1 MLRSRLIVMGVVIAS
16 SVGGWGARS
25 AEEPAK
31 GPEVVKPT
39 VQLRNGQTRGSGTV
53 IMSVPGETL
62 ILTAA
67 HVVKDAAKI
76 EVELHRHNLGY
87 KVNTLTEGGGWP
99 RLVPGKVVASDR
111 GTDVAVVRVKGM
123 VALPFVA
130 KLDMKAEEPAKGD
143 VMTSV
148 GIDRALHLT
157 RWQTTVQG
165 PSTIDIKQGGKPAV
179 FTITTRAP
187 EHGRSGG
194 GLFRD
199 DGAVVGVCT
208 GQLGSNKGDPKV
220 GMFASMASIRR
231 LLEENGIEV
240 VAGAKGAGP
249 P

>member
-1 MLRSRLIVMGVVIAS
+1 M
-16 SVGGWGARS
+16 
-25 AEEPAK
+25 
-31 GPEVVKPT
+31 
-39 VQLRNGQTRGSGTV
+39 RGSGTV

-67 HVVKDAAKI
+67 HVVKDAGKV
-76 EVELHRHNLGY
+76 EVELHRHNLGF

-99 RLVPGKVVASDR
+99 RLVPGRVVASDR
-111 GTDVAVVRVKGM
+111 GTDVAVVRVRGM

-130 KLDMKAEEPAKGD
+130 KFDPKAEEPARGD
-143 VMTSV
+143 IMTSV

-157 RWQTTVQG
+157 RWQTTVQR
-165 PSTIDIKQGGKPAV
+165 SSKIDIKQGGQPAI
-179 FTITTRAP
+179 FNITTRAP

-208 GQLGSNKGDPKV
+208 GQLDSRKGEPKL
-220 GMFASMASIRR
+220 GIFASVASIRR

-240 VAGAKGAGP
+240 VAAAKGARP
-249 P
+249 